1 MDRAKIK
8 AQETFELEITYPNG
22 KPADM
27 TVTLQNMDS
36 PEPRKVLKKWDRIGS
51 KRKGGLDFEQKEQ
64 AAVELLSACIV
75 DWSGYTNDGQ
85 PIECDAEA
93 KRELLGEPELRFVR
107 LQIDEALGDTSNF
120 LSISAND

>member
-8 AQETFELEITYPNG
+8 AQETFDLDITYPSG

-75 DWSGYTNDGQ
+75 GWTGYTNEGE
-85 PIECDAEA
+85 PIPCDADT
-93 KRELLGEPELRFVR
+93 KRELLGESELRFVR
-107 LQIDEALGDTSNF
+107 LQIDETLGDTSNF
-120 LSISAND
+120 LSISASD

>member
-8 AQETFELEITYPNG
+8 AQETFDLDITYPDG

-27 TVTLQNMDS
+27 TVTLQSMDS

-64 AAVELLSACIV
+64 ASIELLAACIV
-75 DWSGYTNDGQ
+75 DWKGYTDDGTDI
-85 PIECDAEA
+85 PCTDET
-93 KRELLGEPELRFVR
+93 KREFLADRELRFVR
-107 LQIDEALGDTSNF
+107 TQIDESLGDTSNF
-120 LSISAND
+120 LSINGSD